1 MRARKVGDSA
11 VRTSR
16 LMLPT
21 DANPRGYVHGG
32 VIMRL
37 MDETAGTVAIRHCRK
52 QVVTAS
58 IDKMDF
64 FAPVYVGNLLIIN
77 SSINHA
83 GKTSMEIGVRI
94 EAEDLITGRIVHTNS
109 SYLVYVALADDG
121 LPTPIPKVIPDT
133 DDEKR
138 RYGDA
143 EERRKRRLQ
152 VLNRRSSR

>member
-1 MRARKVGDSA
+1 MSARKVSESA
-11 VRTSR
+11 ISTSR

-64 FAPVYVGNLLIIN
+64 FAPVYVGNLLILN
-77 SSINHA
+77 SSVNHV
-83 GKTSMEIGVRI
+83 GKTSMEVGVRI
-94 EAEDLITGRIVHTNS
+94 EAEDLLTGRRVHTNS

-121 LPTPIPKVIPDT
+121 RPTPVPKVIPET

-143 EERRKRRLQ
+143 EERRRRRLQ
-152 VLNRRSSR
+152 ELKRRSGR

>member
-77 SSINHA
+77 SSINPII
-83 GKTSMEIGVRI
+83 ME
-94 EAEDLITGRIVHTNS
+94 
-109 SYLVYVALADDG
+109 
-121 LPTPIPKVIPDT
+121 PK
-133 DDEKR
+133 
-138 RYGDA
+138 
-143 EERRKRRLQ
+143 L
-152 VLNRRSSR
+152 